1 MLNRTL
7 AASVLPRSGRLRA
20 AVPNLRQVRLR
31 LAKTRQRSMQ
41 VQDRVDRARA
51 RCTERYGY
59 GRRS

>member
-20 AVPNLRQVRLR
+20 AVPSLRQVRLSLMNSR
-31 LAKTRQRSMQ
+31 RRSLL
-41 VQDRVDRARA
+41 VQERVDRARA
-51 RCTERYGY
+51 RCNDRYGY